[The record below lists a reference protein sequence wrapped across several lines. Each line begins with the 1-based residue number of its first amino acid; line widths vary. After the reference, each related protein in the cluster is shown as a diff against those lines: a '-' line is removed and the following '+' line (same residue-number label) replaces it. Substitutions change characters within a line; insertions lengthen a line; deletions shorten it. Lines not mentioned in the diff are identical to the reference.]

1 MNKFTFKP
9 FAFLF
14 SAAMCLGISA
24 CGDDNKDND
33 EPVDPTAIK
42 AIEMEYTTDITPD
55 YLTYYDITVTHGAD
69 SNDGVTSDI
78 YTDGWLYSQSF
89 DKGIVELPKKLF
101 CKIIATPKNP
111 VPEHDDATVY
121 RFGSSSTAIVTG
133 VRNDNSTTLFT
144 SPLPN
149 EHSISIPGNKLTE
162 FLNRGERI
170 IMNFSTDLKY

>member
-24 CGDDNKDND
+24 CGDDNNDND

-69 SNDGVTSDI
+69 SNDGVTS
-78 YTDGWLYSQSF
+78 L

>member
-14 SAAMCLGISA
+14 SAAICLGISA

-69 SNDGVTSDI
+69 SNDGITSDI
-78 YTDGWLYSQSF
+78 YTDGWVYSQSF

-111 VPEHDDATVY
+111 VEHDDATVY

-133 VRNDNSTTLFT
+133 SETIIPPPFSHHPFLTNTASVSQAT
-144 SPLPN
+144 S
-149 EHSISIPGNKLTE
+149 SRS
-162 FLNRGERI
+162 F
-170 IMNFSTDLKY
+170 

>member
-14 SAAMCLGISA
+14 SAAICLGISA

-55 YLTYYDITVTHGAD
+55 YLTYYDITVTD
-69 SNDGVTSDI
+69 SNDGITSDI
-78 YTDGWLYSQSF
+78 YTDGWVYSQSF

-121 RFGSSSTAIVTG
+121 RFGSSSTAIVTE